1 MPRRRSAD
9 EDYVMGLSIDGLEDL
24 CDKYR
29 LSRDGRK
36 ADLQDRVLNYL
47 ERDRR
52 SSPRYSDDRGQRYE
66 DDDRERRSPR
76 KSSYS
81 ERKVKEEY
89 HTSRSSSGHD
99 SRYKRTAAEAGIKTE
114 DNQAKKSRTHSGG
127 SDGVVHPVQAAMT
140 EHLQSQNYVQFAD
153 MTQLAADKLE
163 PSQQDQPTAT
173 EPPPSQPTNAAQPT
187 TNAVVPQPT
196 AMVQPAVWN
205 AAEPVPGLNLI
216 APFGMQQPQPPVGAV
231 PDRWAKATAVHEP
244 IKTEDE
250 RRLFEVPYK
259 RVDHSWK
266 PPSELGKTQK
276 DVQEFLHT
284 MDPKELL
291 RLCAQLCVDDPELF
305 QTLKTGEPE
314 RNSGGAG
321 GVGGGGYFHNPA
333 LCKLFIRGLNLL
345 TTDDTLREVFQA
357 HGTVVDVNIIK
368 DKING
373 TSKGYGFVTLST
385 AAEATE
391 ALKTPSR
398 EIDGSVTHIN
408 LASVR
413 RNPRIVPA
421 PLPAFNPGYGQFAT
435 GW

>member
-1 MPRRRSAD
+1 MPRRRSAN
-9 EDYVMGLSIDGLEDL
+9 EDYVMELSTDDLLHL

-52 SSPRYSDDRGQRYE
+52 SSPRYSESRSHRYE
-66 DDDRERRSPR
+66 DDDRDRRSPR
-76 KSSYS
+76 KSSSYS
-81 ERKVKEEY
+81 EKKEEY
-89 HTSRSSSGHD
+89 SSRSSSDTRH
-99 SRYKRTAAEAGIKTE
+99 KRTAAEAGIPTE
-114 DNQAKKSRTHSGG
+114 INQAKKSRSQQGG

-140 EHLQSQNYVQFAD
+140 EHLQSQDHVQFAD

-163 PSQQDQPTAT
+163 PQQAQPAAA
-173 EPPPSQPTNAAQPT
+173 ENPPSQTPVAAQQIKAEPV
-187 TNAVVPQPT
+187 AQQPN
-196 AMVQPAVWN
+196 MVQPAAWSIP
-205 AAEPVPGLNLI
+205 ETVPGLNLI
-216 APFGMQQPQPPVGAV
+216 APFGMQQPAPPPVGGAV
-231 PDRWAKATAVHEP
+231 PDRWAKATAVHEQ
-244 IKTEDE
+244 IKTEDDE
-250 RRLFEVPYK
+250 RRPIEVPYK
-259 RVDHSWK
+259 RVDHSSK

-276 DVQEFLHT
+276 EVQEFLHT

-314 RNSGGAG
+314 RNSSAPGSIGD
-321 GVGGGGYFHNPA
+321 GGYYHNPT

-345 TTDDTLREVFQA
+345 TTDDTLREVFEK
-357 HGTVVDVNIIK
+357 HGTVIDVNIIK

-373 TSKGYGFVTLST
+373 TSKGYGFVTMST
-385 AAEATE
+385 ASEATD
-391 ALKTPSR
+391 ALNTPQR

-408 LASVR
+408 LASAR
-413 RNPRIVPA
+413 RNPPRIPA
-421 PLPAFNPGYGQFAT
+421 PLPAFAPGYGQFAT